1 MFCSNCG
8 AEATGNF
15 CWRCG
20 TALAGA
26 PAPGPAPP
34 GRPAAPP
41 PSGPPQPGPPPPPS
55 AARTDEEWAHET
67 RYEALVAI
75 PEVRERIARNA
86 DLAETRMT
94 GEEFLALADKIGGKA
109 GLLPVPVAPVAEL
122 VQPIYEDLGVQT
134 GKKRAERVPWPVG
147 RVLVAVLCSLARRD
161 MDIRSVRQADDGCV
175 VEAEIPSDVRSF
187 GGTLV
192 VTVGAAN
199 GATDVEAATKIG
211 GQLFDWGKSARCL
224 RELYAD
230 IAELA
235 PADVV
240 A

>member
-8 AEATGNF
+8 ADATGNY

-26 PAPGPAPP
+26 AGPPAAQPARPP
-34 GRPAAPP
+34 APP
-41 PSGPPQPGPPPPPS
+41 PSGPPQPGPPPPPT
-55 AARTDEEWAHET
+55 APRADEDWAHET
-67 RYEALVAI
+67 RYDALVAI

-86 DLAETRMT
+86 DLAEKRMT

-109 GLLPVPVAPVAEL
+109 GLLPVPVAPVAQL
-122 VQPIYEDLGVQT
+122 VQPIYEDMGIRT
-134 GKKRAERVPWPVG
+134 GKTRAERVRWPVG
-147 RVLVAVLCSLARRD
+147 RVIVAVLCSLARHG
-161 MDIRSVRQADDGCV
+161 MTIRSVRQADDGCI

-192 VTVGAAN
+192 VTVGRAN
-199 GATDVEAATKIG
+199 GTTDVEAATKIG
-211 GQLFDWGKSARCL
+211 GQLFDWGKSAACL
-224 RELYAD
+224 RELFAD